1 MDEFYDTA
9 KAASRLD
16 VIIQERRKIVAG
28 QRGVFQL
35 SDLKANTLDVL
46 QVGARGFCVL
56 SNASEEGG
64 MEPTYVRVVGIVTSK
79 LLPPLSRPSN
89 FTQMKKSRPHMRQ
102 AVTLGGLGSTEFEK
116 QITALETV
124 YLQFYQHLPEGSLV
138 PMEATTVSGH
148 SALDVS
154 CRYFTHRNAANGQG
168 QEIISP
174 LVDPDGVLTSL
185 CDSEFLY
192 TADNMVDY
200 RARVMQENGTVKF
213 EDCSPAV
220 FKVGDIVEATVVF
233 ACIPT
238 KDKRF
243 KLTFLLKALMQINT
257 EERNAAAVLRM
268 RSRYPNFVRTAI
280 PKRKPTYADDEEI
293 QETQDRFCRMRID
306 TEVEDE
312 GSG

>member
-64 MEPTYVRVVGIVTSK
+64 MEPT
-79 LLPPLSRPSN
+79 N